1 MLFKESELFL
11 LLRFCKIG
19 DFVISI
25 SLEVTF
31 FKELSKTS
39 FFVGSSFFVISS
51 FFTGD
56 NEVKN
61 VAGII

>member
-1 MLFKESELFL
+1 
-11 LLRFCKIG
+11 
-19 DFVISI
+19 
-25 SLEVTF
+25 
-31 FKELSKTS
+31 
-39 FFVGSSFFVISS
+39 VGSGFFVISS